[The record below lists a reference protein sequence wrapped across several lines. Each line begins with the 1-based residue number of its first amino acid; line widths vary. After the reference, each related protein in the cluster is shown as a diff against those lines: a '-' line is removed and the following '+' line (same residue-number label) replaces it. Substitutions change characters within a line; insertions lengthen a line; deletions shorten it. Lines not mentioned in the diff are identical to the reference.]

1 MSGGVCSLVEH
12 GVFKVHPCCV
22 RPLVSILV
30 LVPSKVLG
38 LTCTPLFIHS
48 SSDGQWSCSYRLA
61 TMDNGVMSIM
71 HRVLCG
77 PMLSCL
83 LCKQRGMSLS
93 SQSPGSTVF
102 NSEQLPDCPKVAAPF
117 YTPPTRMTW
126 FQDLH
131 ILSEDVNL
139 GSPDYQG
146 ASVSYPPHV
155 SSGLH
160 FLVQFISLRNPKGRF
175 FQI

>member
-93 SQSPGSTVF
+93 SQSSGSTVF

-117 YTPPTRMTW
+117 YTPPRGW
-126 FQDLH
+126 H
-131 ILSEDVNL
+131 
-139 GSPDYQG
+139 GSRI
-146 ASVSYPPHV
+146 STS
-155 SSGLH
+155 
-160 FLVQFISLRNPKGRF
+160 SLRTWTLVP
-175 FQI
+175 QIIREPVSLILRMSVLGYIF